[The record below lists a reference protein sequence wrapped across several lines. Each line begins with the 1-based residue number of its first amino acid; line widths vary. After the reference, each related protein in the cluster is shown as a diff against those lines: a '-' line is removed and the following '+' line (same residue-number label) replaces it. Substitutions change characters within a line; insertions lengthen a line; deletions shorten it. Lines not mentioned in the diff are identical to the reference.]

1 MTAGLQFN
9 ENKLFE
15 LISFSYH
22 SRKQHGIAVS
32 LVEYEKSNLISM
44 LCDYDKKDI
53 IFIL

>member
-1 MTAGLQFN
+1 MTTGIQFN

-15 LISFSYH
+15 LIPFSYH

>member
-1 MTAGLQFN
+1 MTAGIQFN

-22 SRKQHGIAVS
+22 SRKKHGIAVS
-32 LVEYEKSNLISM
+32 SVKYKKSNLISM